1 MPYDDGSAADTV
13 AGVVRAVPGVT
24 DLHTGMFG
32 EVATYLPGRRVNGVR
47 ITDGH
52 ADVHI
57 TLAPRA
63 PVRETAAAVRAA
75 VAAALPG
82 HLVDVTVEDI
92 APGPRTATRSGGL
105 T

>member
-1 MPYDDGSAADTV
+1 MRYDDGSAADTV
-13 AGVVRAVPGVT
+13 AGVVRAVPGVA

-47 ITDGH
+47 VADGH

-57 TLAPRA
+57 TIAPQA

-75 VAAALPG
+75 VAAAFPG
-82 HLVDVTVEDI
+82 LLVDVTVEDI
-92 APGPRTATRSGGL
+92 ASGPRTAAQPGGL